1 MMISLSLSINRWTE
15 QLKSVLLQSGGVS
28 GGAQEQA
35 QDVQLAAAAVV
46 DAVVQVSVH
55 WTEALAKKSVLNA
68 HSLLRNLGCC
78 YTNHCDQTQLVDELK
93 Y

>member
-1 MMISLSLSINRWTE
+1 MITLFLSINRWTE
-15 QLKSVLLQSGGVS
+15 QLKSVLLQSGGVN

-35 QDVQLAAAAVV
+35 QDVQLAAVV